1 MMQEKFCASTQYDD
15 MTGTAVADRHDI
27 HTMEKYL
34 KEKNLIHTD
43 EVLIGVSMWSG
54 EVHSR
59 TQDDMV
65 SISAIMSRA
74 RDVTDFQRDLNSPLS
89 VRRVRFDMHLNEFF
103 GLFKRFSIC
112 ISNNGLI
119 DQKEIIITD

>member
-1 MMQEKFCASTQYDD
+1 
-15 MTGTAVADRHDI
+15 
-27 HTMEKYL
+27 MEKYL
-34 KEKNLIHTD
+34 KENNLIHTD
-43 EVLIGVSMWSG
+43 EVLVGISMWSG

-59 TQDDMV
+59 TQDEMV
-65 SISAIMSRA
+65 SISAILSRA
-74 RDVTDFQRDLNSPLS
+74 GDVTNFQRDLNSPLS

-103 GLFKRFSIC
+103 GFFKRFSIC